1 MKLDEKQI
9 KDLNKFSLVLN
20 SLNLEDG
27 VNWFYRCYDGYFEPL
42 DGPYYNG
49 KHADELG
56 FLPESIEEIFETIKD
71 NFDTGN
77 FYNDYYDN

>member
-27 VNWFYRCYDGYFEPL
+27 VNWFYRGYDGYFEPL
-42 DGPYYNG
+42 NGPFYNG
-49 KHADELG
+49 KHG
-56 FLPESIEEIFETIKD
+56 
-71 NFDTGN
+71 
-77 FYNDYYDN
+77 